1 MIKLNKFLVFTLIFI
16 MFTFCSCKKEGDVT
30 QNKEVVFVNGV
41 DEFDKETLYLVPS
54 NPEALPKNSLN
65 RKDTLIIGMPSPS
78 GVFNPLFAIST
89 NDVDVNDTMWDPI
102 LEIGGDGNVTNGIA
116 YLPDIIE
123 SENTYN
129 FIIRD
134 DAVWQDGEPI
144 TSYDMEFTFKVLMD
158 KTYTGTFER
167 DNFDM
172 VGWENY
178 RDGVTED
185 IEGFK
190 IIDDKRFSI
199 KFNSINAKKN
209 YYFER
214 IKPLALH
221 VYGKDY
227 IQGEASKIE
236 LLNRKPFG
244 NGPYKFVEYIEG
256 EEVRLVANEN
266 YYNGEPKIKNLILR
280 VINDSNQISLIE
292 NGDVD
297 IVRKTILPT
306 QENFTILNDMGFVG
320 GILTD
325 VLGYGYIA
333 INHKEEIMQDR
344 NIRQALAYGLDR
356 ESIVDSSFGDYG
368 SVLNIPQ
375 NKNSYFYP
383 DVESFTKYDY
393 NPDKARKLLE
403 ESGWFLGDDGIR
415 EKNGKKLTLKFL
427 ASSPNEVNDI
437 LIPIMLDNYKK
448 IGINVIVEY
457 MESKTLIQRQKD
469 AKEGKFSY
477 HLSFMFT
484 PFASPD
490 PDSSSRFST
499 DGPSNRFSY
508 SNERVDKLL
517 NDALN
522 ELDNSKRKEIYA
534 ELYEELSYDL
544 PYIFLFERKNIDVYT
559 SKVKGIKN
567 YNLNRWFSKDLEKLY
582 FE

>member
-1 MIKLNKFLVFTLIFI
+1 MIKLNKFLGFVLIFM
-16 MFTFCSCKKEGDVT
+16 MFTFCSCEKQGEIV
-30 QNKEVVFVNGV
+30 QNREVVFVNGV
-41 DEFDKETLYLVPS
+41 DEFDKETLYLIPS
-54 NPEALPKNSLN
+54 NPDALPKNSLN
-65 RKDTLIIGMPSPS
+65 RKDTLIIGMPAPS
-78 GVFNPLFAIST
+78 GVFNPLFAISV

-102 LEIGGDGNVTNGIA
+102 LEIDANGNVTDGVT
-116 YLPDIIE
+116 YLPEILKD
-123 SENTYN
+123 ENTYN
-129 FIIRD
+129 FTIRD

-144 TSYDMEFTFKVLMD
+144 TSYDIEFTFKVLMD

-167 DNFDM
+167 DNFDIF
-172 VGWENY
+172 GWENY
-178 RDGVTED
+178 RDGITNN

-190 IIDDKRFSI
+190 IIDDKRFSV

-227 IQGEASKIE
+227 VQGEASKIE

-256 EEVRLVANEN
+256 EEVRLIANEN
-266 YYNGEPKIKNLILR
+266 YYNGKPNIKNLILK

-297 IVRKTILPT
+297 IIRKTILPT

-356 ESIVDSSFGDYG
+356 ETIVKASFGDYG
-368 SVLNIPQ
+368 SVLDIPQ

-383 DVESFTKYDY
+383 DTEDFIKYDY
-393 NPDKARKLLE
+393 NPDKAIELLE
-403 ESGWFLGDDGIR
+403 KSGWFLGEDGIR
-415 EKNGKKLTLKFL
+415 ERNGQKLSLKFIVG
-427 ASSPNEVNDI
+427 STNEVNDV
-437 LIPIMLDNYKK
+437 LIPIMIDNYKK
-448 IGINVIVEY
+448 IGIDIMVEF

-469 AKEGKFSY
+469 AKDGKFSY

-499 DGPSNRFSY
+499 NGPSNRFSY
-508 SNERVDKLL
+508 SNETVDKLL
-517 NDALN
+517 EDALN
-522 ELDNSKRKEIYA
+522 ELDNVKRKEIYA
-534 ELYEELSYDL
+534 ELYKEIAYDL
-544 PYIFLFERKNIDVYT
+544 PYIFLFERKNIDIYT

-582 FE
+582 IE